1 METNGTIPAL
11 FTADQVLTYN
21 ATTGVDVEYAKYVAI
36 SVKDESSSQGCTV
49 GFFCP
54 SIDVRHSQDALRQI
68 ASSGELYIPKNEA
81 GSITLPTQPRGQK
94 FIISS
99 FELTN
104 EDTSF
109 WRIRPKSYVTTEPTT
124 MELIEDPNVSAHQIN
139 NRPSGIPLPTRRTAP
154 AIGRSRPEMST
165 PANRRGVSFHEP
177 YMSPTP
183 RQSSAN
189 RRRYPQEAAQDTQ
202 VHIPVGELIQFET
215 GITENNTVEIK
226 GKTKWKEGNQTIQLR
241 GPLGPDGRWHPDYY
255 PQITNTNSDSHSSDS
270 SDDEGITNDELNRTE
285 INDRTTI
292 QDEYRD
298 AGFSQFGLGSTS
310 PYEQQYD
317 LRGRPVTG
325 NTRPTIPARPPR
337 ARTFNEC
344 GAGVQTRSQKN
355 VNTARV
361 SSGRRFRSR
370 HTNRNLNNPE
380 YDEFEPG
387 KPLASDSIYDY
398 IARTAED
405 HMDRRTFNRVP
416 EDESGVEYVTRKML
430 NKMITS
436 VYYRNNLRVHEQR
449 RTLPEAS

>member
-1 METNGTIPAL
+1 
-11 FTADQVLTYN
+11 
-21 ATTGVDVEYAKYVAI
+21 
-36 SVKDESSSQGCTV
+36 
-49 GFFCP
+49 
-54 SIDVRHSQDALRQI
+54 
-68 ASSGELYIPKNEA
+68 
-81 GSITLPTQPRGQK
+81 
-94 FIISS
+94 
-99 FELTN
+99 
-104 EDTSF
+104 
-109 WRIRPKSYVTTEPTT
+109 
-124 MELIEDPNVSAHQIN
+124 
-139 NRPSGIPLPTRRTAP
+139 
-154 AIGRSRPEMST
+154 
-165 PANRRGVSFHEP
+165 
-177 YMSPTP
+177 
-183 RQSSAN
+183 
-189 RRRYPQEAAQDTQ
+189 
-202 VHIPVGELIQFET
+202 
-215 GITENNTVEIK
+215 
-226 GKTKWKEGNQTIQLR
+226 LR

-317 LRGRPVTG
+317 LRARPVTG